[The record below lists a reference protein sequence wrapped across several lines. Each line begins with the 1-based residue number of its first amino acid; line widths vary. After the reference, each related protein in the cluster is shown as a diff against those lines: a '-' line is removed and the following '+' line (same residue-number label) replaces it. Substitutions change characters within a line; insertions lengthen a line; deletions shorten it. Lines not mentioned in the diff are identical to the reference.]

1 MAIALP
7 VFLVLAITE
16 LLSGELI
23 SRKPFKTVMERHTKK
38 PCLKHSFSRLIT
50 TAYMNRTNRREQRGC
65 AGGAPRFPRTRRGS
79 VRPGSLGVRSR
90 RDGKRGY
97 RRTGNPFIKA
107 LQAWQSNSALKR
119 RGFPRLQVAY
129 LPDS

>member
-1 MAIALP
+1 MRIR
-7 VFLVLAITE
+7 T
-16 LLSGELI
+16 GQTGG
-23 SRKPFKTVMERHTKK
+23 SR
-38 PCLKHSFSRLIT
+38 
-50 TAYMNRTNRREQRGC
+50 
-65 AGGAPRFPRTRRGS
+65 GAAPEARPASPEPRRGT
-79 VRPGSLGVRSR
+79 VRPGSSGVRSR

-107 LQAWQSNSALKR
+107 LQACQSNSALKR